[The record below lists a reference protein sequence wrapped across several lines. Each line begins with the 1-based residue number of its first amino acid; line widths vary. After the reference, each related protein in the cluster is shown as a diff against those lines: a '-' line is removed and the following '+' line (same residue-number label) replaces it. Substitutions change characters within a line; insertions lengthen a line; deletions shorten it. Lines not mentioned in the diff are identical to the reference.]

1 MPNRPSQPPVDRR
14 NAVASSSRP
23 SGNDDLH
30 SMDFDERLEQSEIDK
45 IARAQI
51 ELLRT
56 LAKIAVEKLHG
67 TSVRELQDLGDQIP
81 TGQ

>member
-1 MPNRPSQPPVDRR
+1 
-14 NAVASSSRP
+14 
-23 SGNDDLH
+23 
-30 SMDFDERLEQSEIDK
+30 MDFDERLEQSEIDK